1 MFLCPFWIKEQPST
15 KPSTIIEQYGKKR
28 IENRKKSGS
37 SELVRYL
44 FNHKSFAGIF
54 SQMLE
59 KISSKTSD
67 G

>member
-15 KPSTIIEQYGKKR
+15 KPSTIIEQYGKKTD
-28 IENRKKSGS
+28 RKKSGS
-37 SELVRYL
+37 SELVRYS

-59 KISSKTSD
+59 KISSETSD